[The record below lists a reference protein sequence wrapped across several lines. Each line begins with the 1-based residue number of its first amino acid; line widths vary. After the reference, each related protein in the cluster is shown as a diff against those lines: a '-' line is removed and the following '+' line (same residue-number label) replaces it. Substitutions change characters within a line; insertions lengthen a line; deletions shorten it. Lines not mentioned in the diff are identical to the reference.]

1 VEDFRQAFNNNLRTY
16 EPIGDYLK
24 NRNYTSKPDVLQY
37 LKKKRLEN
45 PFKKPTTVL
54 NHSRNQLYTSTTEV
68 GNLLNRSGTMEKA
81 TRESHSP
88 DRNDVSLEEELM
100 VSQTPGMSKKLNTSG
115 LMNEDYPLDFATT
128 SPIPKMMYQTRNLAR
143 DGGLGLSSTMN
154 PKQMYKTLKDFVSN
168 SPSKGILDNS

>member
-1 VEDFRQAFNNNLRTY
+1 
-16 EPIGDYLK
+16 
-24 NRNYTSKPDVLQY
+24 
-37 LKKKRLEN
+37 
-45 PFKKPTTVL
+45 
-54 NHSRNQLYTSTTEV
+54 
-68 GNLLNRSGTMEKA
+68 MEKG
-81 TRESHSP
+81 TRESPSP
-88 DRNDVSLEEELM
+88 DRNDASLEEELM

-154 PKQMYKTLKDFVSN
+154 SKQMYKTLKDFVSN